1 VFSLKNQQRF
11 IYKII
16 VSLITCLA
24 FVSQVQ
30 GKSLVASTD
39 RNVVG
44 IADTFILQIEAKDI
58 ASLTSPD
65 FSALDT
71 GFEVLSKNVNHS
83 MHNINGVSSQS
94 IIWQLRLRAKQ
105 LGPINIPAFTL
116 DGEQSNEIH
125 LSVEKNEITAADDK
139 NFRLQLTANKTEVV
153 VGEQIIITEMFLF
166 AKNVNNL
173 RISEFKVENAEV
185 IRLDDKSY
193 ESELNAKRYGVY
205 EISYAVFPSA
215 AGILNIKEQQLSVNL
230 GRLNNQ
236 ASNTITLQTEPI
248 SIKVSKHPA
257 SKTIKGQAL
266 LVADQVI
273 LSQMWSADSE
283 RIRLG
288 ESITREIDLQV
299 KGARAHTLAPL
310 AMPEIDGIKIY
321 PEAGVKSE
329 QKNDAGFSVQR
340 SRKFA
345 IVPTKV
351 GRYVVPAM
359 QIHWYNS
366 KEKKVQLAELE
377 EKIIEVIAAENSSA
391 INPIINKADSQLLS
405 KDQQNKTQSTN
416 DIRKGDVQKI
426 EVEKVV
432 VEKVFVEKPLN
443 YLLLASFV
451 LASIIAIILV
461 ILLIKARNR
470 LQQLT
475 EKKDTTYT
483 VLDFKVQEARLFS
496 GLMTAIDNAS
506 QVKVQIALQHW
517 MRFSNIS
524 DWQNTKLSESVLLLE
539 RSLYA
544 NDAVNEQWDKVAFKS
559 LIKERRKV
567 LLLNAKADNSDQA
580 LTDLYPV
587 TLQKVS

>member
-1 VFSLKNQQRF
+1 
-11 IYKII
+11 
-16 VSLITCLA
+16 
-24 FVSQVQ
+24 VQ

-44 IADTFILQIEAKDI
+44 IADTFTLQIEAKDI

-65 FSALDT
+65 FSALDK

-105 LGPINIPAFTL
+105 LGAISIPVFTL
-116 DGEQSNEIH
+116 DGEQSNAIH
-125 LSVEKNEITAADDK
+125 LSVEKNAITGADDK

-193 ESELNAKRYGVY
+193 ESELNTKRYGVY

-215 AGILNIKEQQLSVNL
+215 AGTLNITEQQLSVNL
-230 GRLNNQ
+230 GRQSLFNNQ
-236 ASNTITLQTEPI
+236 TSNTITLQTEPI
-248 SIKVSKHPA
+248 SIKVSKLA
-257 SKTIKGQAL
+257 ESKTIKGQAL

-329 QKNDAGFSVQR
+329 QKNDTGFSVQR

-359 QIHWYNS
+359 QIRWYNS
-366 KEKKVQLAELE
+366 KEKKVQLAVLE
-377 EKIIEVIAAENSSA
+377 EKIIEVIAAENSST
-391 INPIINKADSQLLS
+391 INPIINKAPSQPLS
-405 KDQQNKTQSTN
+405 KDQQNKAQSTN
-416 DIRKGDVQKI
+416 DVEKGGLGKETAQKV
-426 EVEKVV
+426 EVEKIV

-443 YLLLASFV
+443 YLLLASLV
-451 LASIIAIILV
+451 LASIIAITLA

-470 LQQLT
+470 LQQLIVQKEIT
-475 EKKDTTYT
+475 DTAA
-483 VLDFKVQEARLFS
+483 LDFKVQEARLFS
-496 GLMTAIDNAS
+496 GLMAAIDNTS
-506 QVKVQIALQHW
+506 QVNIQIALQHW
-517 MRFSNIS
+517 ARFSNIS
-524 DWQNTKLSESVLLLE
+524 DWQNTKLSDSVQLLE

-544 NDAVNEQWDKVAFKS
+544 SGTVKEQWDKVAFKS

-567 LLLNAKADNSDQA
+567 LLHNAKADNSDPA
-580 LTDLYPV
+580 LTGLYPV